1 MAEISAAVGAPDDAA
16 HYAVRPSPPARSCA
30 ISAESSRPLQN
41 ISAVFAAQ
49 WQAQAVSS
57 DGRHVLTSFGDVDSS
72 SALSYNLFADK
83 LLETNLI
90 APSVRRR
97 VSQLVWV
104 FG

>member
-16 HYAVRPSPPARSCA
+16 HYAVRPPPLPGSCY
-30 ISAESSRPLQN
+30 ILRESSHPLQN

-57 DGRHVLTSFGDVDSS
+57 DGRHVLTSFGDADSS
-72 SALSYNLFADK
+72 SSLSYNLFADK
-83 LLETNLI
+83 LLEINLI